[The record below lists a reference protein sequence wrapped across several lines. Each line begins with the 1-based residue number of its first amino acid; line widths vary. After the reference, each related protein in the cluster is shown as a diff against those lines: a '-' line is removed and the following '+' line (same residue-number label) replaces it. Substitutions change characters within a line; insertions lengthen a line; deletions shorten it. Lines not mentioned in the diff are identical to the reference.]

1 MIRFSNY
8 GDLNDIK
15 KMFNKM
21 SIEDKK
27 NLFYGHSRSYV
38 NFVELQN
45 DIIKGKCLMFKKNNT
60 TIGYLATS
68 LENIECVF
76 ITELYIAPKYRVG
89 SLSTLKEVI
98 DFIKTYY
105 DRPIKFVI
113 HKDNEKMKKIAKFI
127 KAKELSLKN
136 DIIEYVIENERN

>member
-45 DIIKGKCLMFKKNNT
+45 DIIKGKCLMFKKNDT

-68 LENIECVF
+68 LENIECIFV
-76 ITELYIAPKYRVG
+76 TELYIAPKYRKE
-89 SLSTLKEVI
+89 SYSTLKEAF
-98 DFIKTYY
+98 DFIKKSYQ
-105 DRPIKFVI
+105 RPIKFVI
-113 HKDNEKMKKIAKFI
+113 HKDNDKMKQIAKFI

-136 DIIEYVIENERN
+136 DIIEYVIEN